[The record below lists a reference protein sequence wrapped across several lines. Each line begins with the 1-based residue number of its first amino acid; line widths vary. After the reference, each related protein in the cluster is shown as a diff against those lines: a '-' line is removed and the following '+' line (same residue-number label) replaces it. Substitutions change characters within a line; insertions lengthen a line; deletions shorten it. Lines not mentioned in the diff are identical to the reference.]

1 MSLEKSPSLTAALRF
16 FGFILVIIG
25 VVFAYFTFTS
35 SDVLSIYT
43 GLFVFLSVVLAV
55 IGLLMVIAKMET

>member
-1 MSLEKSPSLTAALRF
+1 MSLEKIPSLTAALRF

-25 VVFAYFTFTS
+25 VIFAYFTFTS